1 MRFFF
6 TVALCFIGA
15 VLLGQNL
22 DAIDNLKQQLKH
34 VDSKEEYELLNAIGF
49 EYRYSFPDSTIYYCS
64 KAYTLGQGLGLKKD
78 LSRPLSF
85 IGLANANAGDYK
97 TALEY
102 HEKAITVAI
111 EQKDSMQLAYGY
123 NNLGRMFIDR
133 GDVVR
138 AYNNFNNALLLFES
152 LHDKLGSAYV
162 YRSFATLY
170 KAQNDY
176 SKALTNSLKALELR
190 RKLDEPRAVISA
202 LFELALVY
210 QEINEEQAAMNS
222 FVEADSIATRVD
234 DRATLAEL
242 RTGMAEFFF
251 SNGKL
256 DQSLAMT
263 NDVLK
268 IVSEK
273 TNQNLFLRAT
283 LIRAKYAYQK
293 RQDELSTKLFT
304 QILNFSEASGNL
316 SFQREALFFLSEI
329 FKRNGSIAKANEYTQ
344 RYNVIQAKLQTEDL
358 TEEIERLQFRLEL
371 EKKEKE
377 NELLKSE
384 EAKNLAL
391 ISRQRILNIA
401 LVVTIILLGV
411 IAGVTLI
418 SSNKRRRINNKLAL
432 QNQHIAEQRAEIAH
446 QNEKLFRRNH
456 DLADINREKDTL
468 MSIVA
473 HDLKSPMNRIYGL
486 ACLMEAERNMN
497 NSQEEYLKLLK
508 DSTRSG
514 LDLITDLLD
523 VNSLREVK
531 DRPSFGTINV
541 NELIHVRVMA
551 FQQAADLK
559 SISLIVKND
568 FAKSVIS
575 ERNYITRILDN
586 LISNAIKF
594 SFFGTQ
600 VTIATTCE
608 DDKLILVVKD
618 QGPGFSDDDRSMMY
632 QKFKKL
638 SARPT
643 AGESSNGLGLAI
655 VKILVERLHGNIA
668 LVSEPGKGSEFVV
681 RIPVSIVE
689 NVPA

>member
-1 MRFFF
+1 MRISF
-6 TVALCFIGA
+6 TIAVCFIGS
-15 VLLGQNL
+15 VLYGQNL
-22 DAIDNLKQQLKH
+22 SAIDNLKHQLTQT
-34 VDSKEEYELLNAIGF
+34 DSKTEYELLNAIGF

-64 KAYTLGQGLGLKKD
+64 KAYKLGQALELKKD

-85 IGLANANAGDYK
+85 IGLASAYAGDYK

-102 HEKAITVAI
+102 HEKSITVAI
-111 EQKDSMQLAYGY
+111 EQNDSTQLAYGY

-133 GDVVR
+133 GDIVR
-138 AYNNFNNALLLFES
+138 AYNNFNSALMLFEIMQ
-152 LHDKLGSAYV
+152 DKLGLAYV

-190 RKLDEPRAVISA
+190 RKLGEPRAVVSA

-210 QEINEEQAAMNS
+210 QEINEGEAAMNS
-222 FVEADSIATRVD
+222 FHEADSIATLVND
-234 DRATLAEL
+234 QVTLAEL
-242 RTGMAEFFF
+242 RTGMAEILFN
-251 SNGKL
+251 NGKL
-256 DQSLAMT
+256 DRSLGTA
-263 NDVLK
+263 NEVLK

-293 RQDELSTKLFT
+293 EQDDTSTKLFT
-304 QILNFSEASGNL
+304 QVLNFSEASGNL

-329 FKRNGSIAKANEYTQ
+329 FKRNNSLAKASEYTQ

-358 TEEIERLQFRLEL
+358 TEEVERLQFRLEL

-377 NELLKSE
+377 NELLKAE

-401 LVVTIILLGV
+401 LVVSIILLGV
-411 IAGVTLI
+411 IACVTLI
-418 SSNKRRRINNKLAL
+418 SSNKRRKINNKLAL
-432 QNQHIAEQRAEIAH
+432 QNQHIAEQRTEIAH
-446 QNEKLFRRNH
+446 QNEKLFRRNQE
-456 DLADINREKDTL
+456 LADINREKDTL

-486 ACLMEAERNMN
+486 VKLMEAERNMN

-531 DRPSFGTINV
+531 DRPSYGTIKV
-541 NELIHVRVMA
+541 KELLDVRVIA
-551 FQQAADLK
+551 FQQTADLK
-559 SISLIVKND
+559 SIALVVKND
-568 FAKSVIS
+568 FTKSIIS

-600 VTIATTCE
+600 VAITVTCE
-608 DDKLILVVKD
+608 DDKLMLIVKD
-618 QGPGFSDDDRSMMY
+618 QGPGFSDEDRLVMY

-655 VKILVERLHGNIA
+655 VKILVDRLHGDIE
-668 LVSEPGKGSEFVV
+668 LMSEPGQGSEFVV
-681 RIPVSIVE
+681 RIPVTVVE